1 MEEDFGTENNSDL
14 SNGEWAITFGNGT
27 VKGEATCSTQ
37 HPTTPWYDNDNTFT
51 SDNFSTTLTAGQYS
65 TDNSS
70 GMQYCWCKATS
81 VDTLGNGSY
90 TPVASSS
97 WVFDD
102 ENGNADGCANN
113 CAGNC
118 ANRVQDYDDFRR
130 AVFGVAGD

>member
-51 SDNFSTTLTAGQYS
+51 SDNFSTTLTAGEYND
-65 TDNSS
+65 TDKT
-70 GMQYCWCKATS
+70 YCWCKATS

-97 WVFDD
+97 WVFSYDYD
-102 ENGNADGCANN
+102 NADN
-113 CAGNC
+113 CAIDC
-118 ANRVQDYDDFRR
+118 ADDCAYDVQRSDVFRR